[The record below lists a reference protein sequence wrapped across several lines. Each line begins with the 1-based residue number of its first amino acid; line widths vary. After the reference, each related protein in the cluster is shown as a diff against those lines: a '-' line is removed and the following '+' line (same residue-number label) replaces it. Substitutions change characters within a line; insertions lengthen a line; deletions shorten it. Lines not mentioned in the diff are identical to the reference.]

1 MREYELMLIVSP
13 QIADDETE
21 SVSERVSQW
30 ITDGGGEITSTE
42 GLGRR
47 LLAYKI
53 EDHREGNYQLVYF
66 QATPEVLPALE
77 RSMKLDD
84 TIIRYQIIGDARQ

>member
-1 MREYELMLIVSP
+1 MREYELMLIVNP
-13 QIADDETE
+13 HNADDEAE
-21 SVSERVSQW
+21 SVSERVGQW
-30 ITDGGGEITSTE
+30 IADGGGEVTSAE

-53 EDHREGNYQLVYF
+53 EGHREGNFRVIYF
-66 QATPEVLPALE
+66 QSEPAALPALE

-84 TIIRYQIIGDARQ
+84 SILRYQVIGDARH